1 MPPDPF
7 TNPLA
12 LAPARSAIA
21 ALTHHPVLSRETEAA
36 LIATMRA
43 GAEAQQGANQAAS
56 PASPEMLRLITA
68 GAEARATLVRHN
80 LRLVVAIARRYQR
93 VAGDHLSLE
102 DLVSHGTLGLMEGI
116 DRFDPR
122 KAGKLSTYVTWWVRQ
137 AITRGIMDE
146 GRLIALPIH
155 LHERLAAQR
164 RARSQLAQQLG
175 REPTPE
181 EVTSALGWSRAKAAS
196 VAAELPD
203 AGSLNVR
210 AGVDEDC
217 SELGD
222 LLPDTRFSPED
233 RAVESALREDI
244 GLALERLLSDREREF
259 VRAYFG
265 FDTGQ
270 KATLDT
276 IGQQTGLSRERVR
289 QVIAGALDKL
299 RVDLVI
305 AAYGSLLTD
314 R

>member
-7 TNPLA
+7 TNP
-12 LAPARSAIA
+12 IA

-43 GAEAQQGANQAAS
+43 GVEAQKAAS
-56 PASPEMLRLITA
+56 QAGSPVSPETLHQITA
-68 GAEARATLVRHN
+68 GEEARATLVRHN
-80 LRLVVAIARRYQR
+80 LRLVVAMAKRYQR

-102 DLVSHGTLGLMEGI
+102 DLISLGTLGLLHGI

-155 LHERLAAQR
+155 LHDRLTAHR
-164 RARSQLAQQLG
+164 RAQSQLAQRLG

-181 EVTSALGWSRAKAAS
+181 EVTATLGWSRAKAVS
-196 VAAELPD
+196 VAGEFHD

-210 AGVDEDC
+210 AGVDQDG

-222 LLPDTRFSPED
+222 LLPDARSNPEQD
-233 RAVESALREDI
+233 ALEGALRADI
-244 GLALERLLSDREREF
+244 SQAMKRLLTERECAF
-259 VRAYFG
+259 VRAHFG

-270 KATLDT
+270 KVTLDV
-276 IGQQTGLSRERVR
+276 IGQQAGLTRERVR
-289 QVIAGALDKL
+289 QVIVGALEKL
-299 RVDLVI
+299 REDAVVQ
-305 AAYGSLLTD
+305 AYGALLRD
-314 R
+314 L